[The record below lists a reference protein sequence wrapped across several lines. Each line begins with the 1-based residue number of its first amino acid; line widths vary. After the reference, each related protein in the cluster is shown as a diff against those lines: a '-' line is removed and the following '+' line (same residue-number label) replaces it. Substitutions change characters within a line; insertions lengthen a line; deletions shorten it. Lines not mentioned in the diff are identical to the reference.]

1 MSNPRPSNTTT
12 ANMPYVSSETLK
24 QYNQV
29 PRPKVGS
36 DGPSS
41 LTPLDAFDEPTSSWQ
56 PSSTMAVAKRTWP
69 NSSSSARKLPT
80 YTFNGPNDF
89 LKNRLRPT
97 GLRDPYLPGVLRQR
111 MTLNV
116 PAQVGVEAKALQ
128 RRSSSSNVNAAAV
141 DPGVVPPASMRAL
154 VKVDRSMGGTYPT
167 DNPSDDDTD
176 LPPPDNMPTYRF
188 AGPTAMLN
196 TPFKYSTFMDG
207 TDVAVRPRR
216 FSVIQTPVV
225 PTRVNSPLKLGYKSP
240 PRNVANPDVD
250 DDQASPVASSSM
262 TLNNT
267 RQPTPMREPS
277 RRIQAMPVTPKFNKR
292 GELMMTP
299 SAATL
304 QQMVLENND
313 ILRVSSS
320 SIPAPLDQTSSSANM
335 NSSKSAPRIR
345 VWVDAVVVG
354 QGNKRKKR
362 SNEKTYP
369 AQFLTFEYDP
379 QQPYTTQIFYMW
391 QKASGLN
398 KIVNQLELVV
408 NSFGQK
414 PFTMIVQPEYGGGV
428 VVDREDRLRALAGWN
443 GPNNRESLIKFLRG
457 RYRAFDKYNVNQKY
471 IIQASYK
478 DGQKV
483 TIEQVAVTAN
493 VGDKIISQRAN
504 FIGGAIVLN
513 AGDQSV
519 TQFDS
524 LGNQL
529 IRIINPLTRLH
540 GFDLT
545 PCDYVT
551 IAPSANKISIEQSI
565 YMAWA
570 KHVKDKD
577 GVNVDQLLHYAPIAI
592 SVRIDIFRTDVID
605 VSRKLTEVICQRITN
620 SEFAKRRAQR
630 RYDTFNVS
638 SPDAQF
644 HFRYYLNAIEDQGS
658 FDPNL
663 FYIMPEVNNHREAI
677 PIWSRQAAD
686 YRTLKPQLQQIARD
700 YADYYRGNYVVYH
713 YSGAFYDEIKDD
725 PEMRARFKCPV
736 YDLQRKRTPTKKSL
750 F

>member
-1 MSNPRPSNTTT
+1 M
-12 ANMPYVSSETLK
+12 
-24 QYNQV
+24 
-29 PRPKVGS
+29 
-36 DGPSS
+36 
-41 LTPLDAFDEPTSSWQ
+41 
-56 PSSTMAVAKRTWP
+56 
-69 NSSSSARKLPT
+69 
-80 YTFNGPNDF
+80 

-97 GLRDPYLPGVLRQR
+97 GLRDPYLPVVLRQR

-128 RRSSSSNVNAAAV
+128 RRSSPSNVNAAAV

-188 AGPTAMLN
+188 AGPTNMLN
-196 TPFKYSTFMDG
+196 TPFKYGTFMDG
-207 TDVAVRPRR
+207 TYLDVQPRR
-216 FSVIQTPVV
+216 FSAIQRPVV
-225 PTRVNSPLKLGYKSP
+225 PTRANSPLKLGYKSP
-240 PRNVANPDVD
+240 LRNVANPDAD
-250 DDQASPVASSSM
+250 DDPASPVASSSM

-277 RRIQAMPVTPKFNKR
+277 RRIQAMPVTPKFTKN

-320 SIPAPLDQTSSSANM
+320 SIPAPLDQSSSSANM

-379 QQPYTTQIFYMW
+379 QQPYTTQIFSMW

-414 PFTMIVQPEYGGGV
+414 PFTLIVRPGYGGGV
-428 VVDREDRLRALAGWN
+428 VVDREDRRRALAGWN
-443 GPNNRESLIKFLRG
+443 GPNDRKKFIGFLRAV
-457 RYRAFDKYNVNQKY
+457 YPAIDNYELNQKY

-478 DGQKV
+478 DGQEATVRQAAAKA
-483 TIEQVAVTAN
+483 I
-493 VGDKIISQRAN
+493 VGNIIATERAK
-504 FIGGAIVLN
+504 FIGGAIVFDTDN
-513 AGDQSV
+513 QSV

-524 LGNQL
+524 LGNEL

-551 IAPSANKISIEQSI
+551 IAPSANKISIEHSI

-577 GVNVDQLLHYAPIAI
+577 GINVDQLLNYAPITI
-592 SVRIDIFRTDVID
+592 SVRRDIFRTDVID
-605 VSRKLTEVICQRITN
+605 VSRTLTDVICQRITN
-620 SEFAKRRAQR
+620 DVFERRRAQG

-638 SPDAQF
+638 NLDAQF
-644 HFRYYLNAIEDQGS
+644 HLRYYLNAIYERS
-658 FDPNL
+658 FDQNL
-663 FYIMPEVNNHREAI
+663 FYVMPQTNDPREAI
-677 PIWSRQAAD
+677 PIWTRQAAD
-686 YRTLKPQLQQIARD
+686 YGALKPQLQQIAQD
-700 YADYYRGNYVVYH
+700 EAKYYTGNYVVYH
-713 YSGAFYDEIKDD
+713 HSGACYDQIRSDS
-725 PEMRARFKCPV
+725 EMRDRFKCPV
-736 YDLQRKRTPTKKSL
+736 YDPARKRTPTRKSL